1 MRVLSM
7 SLESLPSD
15 KQALIMDNI
24 YKKSIDFNNELDSST
39 AYIKMATKYKRVVDD
54 MISVFDSNDRDFWA
68 EQ

>member
-1 MRVLSM
+1 M
-7 SLESLPSD
+7 SLEALPSD

-24 YKKSIDFNNELDSST
+24 YQKSIDFNNELDASS
-39 AYIKMATKYKRVVDD
+39 AYIKLATKYKRTVDD